1 MEKEAEPV
9 DLEVDEGSDTGE
21 VPVVEPSPLQ
31 PSAPGEMPQIPPRG
45 SGSSRLGFLLGV
57 APSSGPRGAQGGGA
71 RDGLPPPPVAGTGA
85 GPAGRKRGCTPVA
98 SSSSG
103 GGRVKKKGK
112 NAGADKRAEKAKSPV

>member
-1 MEKEAEPV
+1 MEMEAEPV

-21 VPVVEPSPLQ
+21 VPAVEPSPSL
-31 PSAPGEMPQIPPRG
+31 PLALGEMPQIPPRG
-45 SGSSRLGFLLGV
+45 SGSRLGFLLGV

-71 RDGLPPPPVAGTGA
+71 RDGLPPPPVAGMGA
-85 GPAGRKRGCTPVA
+85 GWKWGRTPVA

-103 GGRVKKKGK
+103 GGHVKKKGK